1 MWNLDKFLDNV
12 LAKKLCTKS
21 LIFQPNPVGRYLFQV
36 RYLYHCSVSTV
47 DFEQVNAGSDTTN
60 FEQKFAL

>member
-21 LIFQPNPVGRYLFQV
+21 LIFQPNPVGRYL
-36 RYLYHCSVSTV
+36 YHCSVSTV